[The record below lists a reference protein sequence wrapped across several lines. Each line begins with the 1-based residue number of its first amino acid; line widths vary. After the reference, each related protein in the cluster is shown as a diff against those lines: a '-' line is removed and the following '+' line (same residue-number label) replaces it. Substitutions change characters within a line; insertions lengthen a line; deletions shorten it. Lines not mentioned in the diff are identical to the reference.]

1 MTYLNNNNSVLSVI
15 KNSQAVTLS
24 TVSNVLGVA
33 SNNSFFFSNG
43 NSFPFCNNSVMINM
57 ISVLGDGD
65 ANSALGKITIDNNKC
80 ITNSVGT
87 TFSPQGST
95 LSNNCSG
102 LVLGNGLMSNIQ
114 YSVNDAGDQSPT
126 GFFNNVNIMLKD

>member
-1 MTYLNNNNSVLSVI
+1 MTYLNNNLSALSII
-15 KNSQAVTLS
+15 KNSQNVTLN
-24 TVSNVLGVA
+24 TGSNVLGAA

-43 NSFPFCNNSVMINM
+43 NSFPFCNNSIMINM
-57 ISVLGDGD
+57 VSVLGDGD
-65 ANSALGKITIDNNKC
+65 ASATLGKITIDNNKC
-80 ITNSVGT
+80 ITTSVGT

-102 LVLGNGLMSNIQ
+102 LIIGTGLMSNMQ
-114 YSVNDAGDQSPT
+114 YSVNDTGDQSIT

>member
-1 MTYLNNNNSVLSVI
+1 MTYLNNNHSALSII
-15 KNSQAVTLS
+15 KNSQNVTLNAG
-24 TVSNVLGVA
+24 SNVLGTA

-43 NSFPFCNNSVMINM
+43 NSFPFCNNSIMINM
-57 ISVLGDGD
+57 VSVLGDGD
-65 ANSALGKITIDNNKC
+65 ASATLGKITINNNKC
-80 ITNSVGT
+80 ITTSVGT

-102 LVLGNGLMSNIQ
+102 LIIGTGLMSNMQ
-114 YSVNDAGDQSPT
+114 YSVNDTGDQSIT